1 VPFALVSVVVPVAGG
16 AADPKSGP
24 AHITTTHRFLM
35 AWSHEQWD
43 ELRAVSADSVAIK
56 IGDKTFALN
65 PVARKS
71 DVALLAPFRGLST
84 VRSGTDGTLDVGATT
99 VGALRRR
106 TNEPGSGRADAV
118 GAITSTAARAE
129 ATLAAACRYW
139 IANTRGAPGLAS
151 SARIAGSP
159 GRVPVA

>member
-1 VPFALVSVVVPVAGG
+1 MKLRWGVMIALIALIWVPVAGG

-56 IGDKTFALN
+56 IGDKTFALD

-84 VRSGTDGTLDVGATT
+84 VRSGTDVKGVT
-99 VGALRRR
+99 VGELHLRAGGQDTQGAAMVALEEKAGEFRVV
-106 TNEPGSGRADAV
+106 SVSLDAQH
-118 GAITSTAARAE
+118 
-129 ATLAAACRYW
+129 
-139 IANTRGAPGLAS
+139 
-151 SARIAGSP
+151 
-159 GRVPVA
+159 